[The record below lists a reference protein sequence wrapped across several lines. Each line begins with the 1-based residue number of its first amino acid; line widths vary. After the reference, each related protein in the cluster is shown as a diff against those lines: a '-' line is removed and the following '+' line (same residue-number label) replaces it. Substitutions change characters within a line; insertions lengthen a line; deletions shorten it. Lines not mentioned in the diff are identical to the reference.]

1 MIPYINDRLNQ
12 WALWV
17 ATGRKVPGLGY
28 PSVVAFSRTIGA
40 GHGDPEF
47 NENAWETDQAWRALP
62 DELRD
67 LVALF
72 YTRVETVESIAGK
85 HGCSRDTIYV
95 RLHTA
100 HNHILGSLNDIAAGI
115 FRQAID
121 SSDRSVQSASNCG

>member
-17 ATGRKVPGLGY
+17 ATGRKVRGLGY
-28 PSVVAFSRTIGA
+28 PSVVAFARTIGA

-47 NENAWETDQAWRALP
+47 NETSWETDQAWRALP

-72 YTRVETVESIAGK
+72 YTRVETVDSIASK

-100 HNHILGSLNDIAAGI
+100 HHHILGSLNDIAAGI
-115 FRQAID
+115 FRQSID